1 MASSASLPAGSESG
15 EKAGIHAFVSGKVQ
29 GVEYR
34 GHCREK
40 IRELGLKGAA
50 INIPNGM
57 VEVKATGD
65 PKRLQHLCKWLPVG
79 SPVSRVTD
87 VSVTSHYCV
96 KGFDKHADC
105 HIGKLGVNGKH
116 KT

>member
-1 MASSASLPAGSESG
+1 MMSASQPAGSEGSN
-15 EKAGIHAFVSGKVQ
+15 KVGIHAFVSGKVQ

-65 PKRLQHLCKWLPVG
+65 PQRLKHLCSWLPVG
-79 SPVSRVTD
+79 SPVSHVTNI
-87 VSVTSHYCV
+87 SLTSHYCH
-96 KGFDKHADC
+96 KGSDQHADC

-116 KT
+116 KVL